1 MNYRQIKLVSTLLLG
16 LCTSGVMAQPEDSP
30 NQNPEQNYSQDNQW
44 GQSSAGAWD
53 GSTSWITADGN
64 GLIYVLVRI
73 KPYVRIFDREGTFLR
88 SWSGSEELGSAH
100 SITIDQEDN
109 AWISDSA
116 RHVIRKYNTNG
127 DLMMTLGLADQPGDN
142 SSTDKFNQPNH
153 VFIADN
159 GDIYIS
165 DGYVNSRVVHFNPAG
180 EFIRSIGGVKGSGPG
195 EFQAVHGVALDSKG
209 NILVNDSENF
219 RVNVFDKDA
228 NYVETWPYPSR
239 GGIEVRGNDVVYIS
253 DVNEGRVSIVRDGEL
268 LDTAYA
274 PRAHGLAVD
283 ADGTIYTSGA
293 SRMNVYK
300 LTPKNR

>member
-1 MNYRQIKLVSTLLLG
+1 MNCRQIKLVSTLLLG
-16 LCTSGVMAQPEDSP
+16 LYVSGVMAQPEDSP

-165 DGYVNSRVVHFNPAG
+165 DGYVNSPCRT
-180 EFIRSIGGVKGSGPG
+180 
-195 EFQAVHGVALDSKG
+195 FQSRGRIHSQHRRCQMAVALVS
-209 NILVNDSENF
+209 F
-219 RVNVFDKDA
+219 R
-228 NYVETWPYPSR
+228 PY
-239 GGIEVRGNDVVYIS
+239 
-253 DVNEGRVSIVRDGEL
+253 
-268 LDTAYA
+268 TA
-274 PRAHGLAVD
+274 
-283 ADGTIYTSGA
+283 
-293 SRMNVYK
+293 
-300 LTPKNR
+300 

>member
-1 MNYRQIKLVSTLLLG
+1 MSN
-16 LCTSGVMAQPEDSP
+16 
-30 NQNPEQNYSQDNQW
+30 
-44 GQSSAGAWD
+44 
-53 GSTSWITADGN
+53 
-64 GLIYVLVRI
+64 
-73 KPYVRIFDREGTFLR
+73 
-88 SWSGSEELGSAH
+88 
-100 SITIDQEDN
+100 
-109 AWISDSA
+109 
-116 RHVIRKYNTNG
+116 
-127 DLMMTLGLADQPGDN
+127 
-142 SSTDKFNQPNH
+142 
-153 VFIADN
+153 
-159 GDIYIS
+159 
-165 DGYVNSRVVHFNPAG
+165 
-180 EFIRSIGGVKGSGPG
+180 GSGPG

-209 NILVNDSENF
+209 NILINDSENF